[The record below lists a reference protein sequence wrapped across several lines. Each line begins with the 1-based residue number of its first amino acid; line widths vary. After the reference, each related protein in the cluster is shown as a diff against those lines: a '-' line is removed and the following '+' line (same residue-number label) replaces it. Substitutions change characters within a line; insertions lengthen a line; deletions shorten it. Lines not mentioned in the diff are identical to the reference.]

1 MVGSVVHVYE
11 KKIFNS
17 SLTVDPR
24 FLHGN
29 TSSSSRSTA
38 NRILSSAFS
47 GRYWPNP
54 SFQSIFGGKYYLPS
68 YVSPQSNT
76 DIFTAYAAIT
86 KSRYLQAFALHDQFM
101 TRTASFPKSIG
112 VVDSCLSAANS
123 RKKIDEYLRL
133 NFCESCFFFI
143 PCIKISY

>member
-1 MVGSVVHVYE
+1 MRKRFSIQVLPWIRNSCMATRVLQAEVQPTEYFLVHFQEGIDQIRASNPFSVANI
-11 KKIFNS
+11 IFLLTCHHNLIQTS
-17 SLTVDPR
+17 SLRTLPLQSPVIFRHSP
-24 FLHGN
+24 FM
-29 TSSSSRSTA
+29 
-38 NRILSSAFS
+38 I
-47 GRYWPNP
+47 
-54 SFQSIFGGKYYLPS
+54 SF
-68 YVSPQSNT
+68 V
-76 DIFTAYAAIT
+76 
-86 KSRYLQAFALHDQFM
+86 

>member
-1 MVGSVVHVYE
+1 MYE

-17 SLTVDPR
+17 SLTVNPQ

-38 NRILSSAFS
+38 NRILSGAFQEGIDQIRAS
-47 GRYWPNP
+47 NP
-54 SFQSIFGGKYYLPS
+54 FSVANIIFLLTCHHNLIQTSSLRTLPLQSPVIFRH
-68 YVSPQSNT
+68 SP
-76 DIFTAYAAIT
+76 
-86 KSRYLQAFALHDQFM
+86 FM
-101 TRTASFPKSIG
+101 INFFTRTASFPKSIG
-112 VVDSCLSAANS
+112 LVDSCLSAANS